1 MVKAVLFDL
10 DGTLA
15 NTLEDLANTGNTIV
29 SALGVQPYETEAY
42 KLFVGHGIPNLIERI
57 VPKEMH
63 TKELLDSCFVHFME
77 HYRAHYLDK
86 TDVYDGM
93 PMLVSELRKK
103 GIKTAVVSNKI
114 QEMTERIVQKLYGN
128 SFDLVL
134 GKRQELPAK
143 PDPAMLFYACRE
155 LGVEPDSCAFV
166 GDSGMDMAAANAAS
180 MRAVGVLWGFR
191 SREELEKN
199 GSQYLARDA
208 QELLNCLTDI

>member
-15 NTLEDLANTGNTIV
+15 NTLEDLANTGNTVV

-63 TKELLDSCFVHFME
+63 TKELLDGCFVNFME

-114 QEMTERIVQKLYGN
+114 QEMTERIVQKLYGD

-155 LGVEPDSCAFV
+155 LGVEPESCAFV
-166 GDSGMDMAAANAAS
+166 GDSGMDMAVAKNAGAF
-180 MRAVGVLWGFR
+180 AIGVLWGFR
-191 SREELEKN
+191 KEDELLSNGADFIAKTPADIIEIIEEL
-199 GSQYLARDA
+199 
-208 QELLNCLTDI
+208 